1 MTKANNDLKILRLKM
16 LKILKILLT
25 NNDLK
30 ILKISSLCKK
40 ANE

>member
-40 ANE
+40 ANA